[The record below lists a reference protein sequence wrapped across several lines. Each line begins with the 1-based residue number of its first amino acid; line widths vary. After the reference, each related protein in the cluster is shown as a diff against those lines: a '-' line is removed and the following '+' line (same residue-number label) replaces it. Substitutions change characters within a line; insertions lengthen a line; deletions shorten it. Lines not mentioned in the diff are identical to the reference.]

1 MGYRIFERNNP
12 IHSLDRRISSQ
23 TTKPTFAM
31 KATFVLGAILPALA
45 LADGGYGYGGGD
57 WALSAPAPSSPAA
70 QYTTVHVTST
80 VTGTVTNTL
89 TAFVTK
95 ATTSSF
101 PVVFSAANST
111 KPIAS
116 FTKPTVVTSATGP
129 AQVTANSAA
138 RGAINAAA
146 AGVAG
151 AALYFVL

>member
-1 MGYRIFERNNP
+1 
-12 IHSLDRRISSQ
+12 
-23 TTKPTFAM
+23 M
-31 KATFVLGAILPALA
+31 KASFVLGAVLPSLA
-45 LADGGYGYGGGD
+45 LANGGYGYGGD
-57 WALSAPAPSSPAA
+57 YAPAPSAPASVQ
-70 QYTTVHVTST
+70 QYTTIHVTST

-89 TAFVTK
+89 TAFMTK
-95 ATTSSF
+95 KVSTSSF
-101 PVVFSAANST
+101 AVFSAANST

-151 AALYFVL
+151 AALYLVL